1 MQLSQTTRRLAA
13 SLCLLLVSV
22 LASGEVGSGIGSGS
36 GNHSCYSIFEDT
48 DNCDFYVQTM
58 NVSCAQLEALNV
70 DCSGCKCGATTTND
84 PFTATT
90 NEPTTEKPTK
100 DFSSTEDPSATED
113 PSSTKD
119 PSSTTEEVRTVP
131 PQKPD
136 TKPAEE
142 IAESVE
148 GVIESGELLGSMQQL
163 PALELTTGIKLLNTE
178 VKQDKVDK
186 GDGVVEVQA
195 VVVMSCSVTGYTKET
210 FGQPQQQAF
219 TGLIAEQASVP
230 EDYVQITSIK
240 EQAERRR
247 LRASAYHRE
256 LAGSTLL
263 VDFHIR
269 SSPSQEIDEQQPGSS
284 SNSAATLPLAAII
297 GIVFAVAIVVLV
309 AVAVVMFAVVLP
321 RVRESARSN
330 THEKEFETDPAS
342 FTTTETVLGS
352 PKGIELGPVTRAPD
366 RAMSDS
372 SMAPNAEVKEEIDS
386 QTAVNNA
393 DAVTVVTEG
402 PVEPK
407 ETPDIAGPENA
418 TEGAVELVVETG
430 VNNSVGG
437 DAVVHKIPSLHKLSE
452 RKLSA
457 RNLSA
462 SKLSGSKLSARKL
475 SLGSIASGFGSAD
488 GDEAGHAKT
497 PREDNVESE
506 DATLVI

>member
-1 MQLSQTTRRLAA
+1 M
-13 SLCLLLVSV
+13 
-22 LASGEVGSGIGSGS
+22 G
-36 GNHSCYSIFEDT
+36 
-48 DNCDFYVQTM
+48 
-58 NVSCAQLEALNV
+58 
-70 DCSGCKCGATTTND
+70 
-84 PFTATT
+84 
-90 NEPTTEKPTK
+90 
-100 DFSSTEDPSATED
+100 
-113 PSSTKD
+113 
-119 PSSTTEEVRTVP
+119 
-131 PQKPD
+131 
-136 TKPAEE
+136 
-142 IAESVE
+142 
-148 GVIESGELLGSMQQL
+148 
-163 PALELTTGIKLLNTE
+163 LNTE

-407 ETPDIAGPENA
+407 ETPDIAGPEDA

-437 DAVVHKIPSLHKLSE
+437 DAVVHKIPVFTNSASAN
-452 RKLSA
+452 SA
-457 RNLSA
+457 RVTSA
-462 SKLSGSKLSARKL
+462 QVNSVHANSVWA
-475 SLGSIASGFGSAD
+475 ASPVGSAVPTAMRP
-488 GDEAGHAKT
+488 GMPRPHARTMLSRKT
-497 PREDNVESE
+497 RRWLFDLPRFAACLFSC
-506 DATLVI
+506 LFCRGI